1 MHVRVHGLAPR
12 EGDTVFAF
20 LVLRLAV
27 PVDRAGLGELIC
39 RMAALVPDAE
49 QLVSELPDDAE
60 EALWL
65 VGLPWSP
72 PEAGPALD
80 AQRTL
85 IEDAAPQGITE
96 AWFFQTGTRLPV
108 IEADA
113 AELAELADGVDDDGD
128 DAGDAVEVEH
138 DGAQADLLAGDDEA
152 AALWS
157 HGPPPQ
163 AHEVRFP
170 VDGYPDILEEL
181 DWEGFGIAF
190 KLAGAWIP
198 GERTVLLG
206 FHAMWLAP
214 YGERYRNTAVT
225 LDRRH
230 HAAHLWVDRFAVPC
244 SSHEQVHH
252 LLWVVQ
258 KLDEV
263 TPVLH
268 ARFGAATMAQK
279 YGGVLGA
286 TGEPLVLGGNPLMA
300 AYAAGGERGVDAWIA
315 AQTDWSDEELAEM
328 LRELAVEIVVRRD
341 PGLAAGGAGRAGR
354 GGRGGRD
361 APDPHANQ
369 DIEHDPGS
377 RRGLTSYAGELLAAR
392 AQAGVLDPRV
402 AEKLRPLLAVGAQGE
417 QRCTAVVSILGALRD
432 RASVP
437 AMLRL
442 LEATPRPAPA
452 CAASACDPT
461 GRAELLTATVTALGA
476 IADPAAIPA
485 LSRLVAAP
493 GPPDDRSRAAAA
505 SALAACRAAV
515 CVRPAGGQSDRRGDR
530 RRGRRH
536 R

>member
-1 MHVRVHGLAPR
+1 MHVHVHGLGPR

-27 PVDRAGLGELIC
+27 PVDRAGLGELIY
-39 RMAALVPDAE
+39 RIAPLVPDAE
-49 QLVSELPDDAE
+49 QLVSELPEDAE

-72 PEAGPALD
+72 PEAGPALNV
-80 AQRTL
+80 QREL
-85 IEDAAPQGITE
+85 IEGAAPHGITE

-108 IEADA
+108 IETDA
-113 AELAELADGVDDDGD
+113 AAADLDDD
-128 DAGDAVEVEH
+128 DAGDVLEVDQ
-138 DGAQADLLAGDDEA
+138 DGAEGDLVAGDDAA

-157 HGPPPQ
+157 HGRPPQ
-163 AHEVRFP
+163 VREVRFP
-170 VDGYPDILEEL
+170 VDGYPRILEEL

-225 LDRRH
+225 IDRRH

-263 TPVLH
+263 TPILH

-279 YGGVLGA
+279 YGAMLGA

-300 AYAAGGERGVDAWIA
+300 AYANGGERGVDAWIA
-315 AQTDWSDEELAEM
+315 SQTDWSNEELAEM
-328 LRELAVEIVVRRD
+328 LRELAVEIVIRRD
-341 PGLAAGGAGRAGR
+341 SGLASGGAGPDGPDAP
-354 GGRGGRD
+354 D
-361 APDPHANQ
+361 APDPHV
-369 DIEHDPGS
+369 DRGVDHDPGC

-392 AQAGVLDPRV
+392 ARAGVLDPRA
-402 AEKLRPLLAVGAQGE
+402 AEKLRPLLAVGARGE
-417 QRCTAVVSILGALRD
+417 QRRTAAVSILGALHD

-442 LEATPRPAPA
+442 LEATPRPDPA
-452 CAASACDPT
+452 SAASAASACDPT

-515 CVRPAGGQSDRRGDR
+515 RLRPATDDATEATIDDLIGGAAGARR
-530 RRGRRH
+530 
-536 R
+536 